1 MQYYTTLREN
11 ILEAISCLITSLK
24 ETNRIE
30 ILTENVIHILNY
42 SQKIIEKIY
51 NPNTVIFYK

>member
-11 ILEAISCLITSLK
+11 ILEAISCLITCLK